1 MEQIEGN
8 TCSHIVW
15 ELMPQK
21 IISDYGL
28 DEGTSS

>member
-1 MEQIEGN
+1 MERIEGN
-8 TCSHIVW
+8 TCPYVVW

-28 DEGTSS
+28 DKGTSS